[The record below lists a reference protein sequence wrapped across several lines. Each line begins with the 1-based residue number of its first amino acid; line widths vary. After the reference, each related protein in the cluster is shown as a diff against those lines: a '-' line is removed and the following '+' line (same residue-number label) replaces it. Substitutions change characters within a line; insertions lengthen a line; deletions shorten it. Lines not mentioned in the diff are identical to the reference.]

1 MIFKTFQSFDD
12 INYNT
17 TKNYHERGKYVN
29 MIPIIMKVLRLLLF
43 YFYMLV
49 ALSFNDYY
57 KKEFSLFM
65 LKVLFY
71 LPMLITMFFIDLFDY
86 KISMHRKWVRLK
98 CV

>member
-1 MIFKTFQSFDD
+1 MLLDD

-17 TKNYHERGKYVN
+17 TENYYERGKYIT

-49 ALSFNDYY
+49 ALCLNDFY

-71 LPMLITMFFIDLFDY
+71 LPMLVTMFFMGLFDY
-86 KISMHRKWVRLK
+86 KIRMHRKWVRLK